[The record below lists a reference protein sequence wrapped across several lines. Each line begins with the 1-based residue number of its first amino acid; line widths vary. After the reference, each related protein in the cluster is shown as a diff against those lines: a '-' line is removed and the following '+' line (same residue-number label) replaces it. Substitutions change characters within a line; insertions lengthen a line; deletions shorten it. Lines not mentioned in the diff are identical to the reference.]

1 MPKQTAMVSRKSKR
15 GKSNA
20 RGGAR
25 NSTAATPRDQARNDS
40 VTPAPDTLSFGPGPR
55 LKLNLRTSGSEST
68 PQQVIPDES
77 QVEEDELAGVDI
89 EKQQREVDSPLPSLR
104 RTRAGRVTKPKRYDG
119 FALGSEMEEHL
130 GLSPVKMDDEDYVH
144 APSSPPTPTISS
156 AYGQRQ
162 ALRRRPGRPRKE
174 EVEADRDQL
183 QLNSSSSTIAPSS
196 SSPAPINI
204 SLEPDVETIAQSVT
218 SAEKIAIELPQLTDA
233 NAFGK
238 EKPYSAEL
246 LTQLYIVA
254 YKSKQWN
261 LCDLVADT
269 WIRAFHTRRRRAE
282 KKGKGQLALWRPN
295 NALKSRPLGYEQ
307 PKEYCAKLKTED
319 PQLEEGVTAFNH
331 DRLQMLYT
339 NTAPDCG
346 ARLLWADSMALG
358 GSRLEHKLS
367 KKDERNNKWHP
378 ELVYDVMLT
387 GLRMCRRTLT
397 LKIEESAEGAWCKRY
412 HEHTKHGRRCYREI
426 AAMETPDE
434 DDDDDQEDDE
444 DLADAL
450 TQQMVQGGMWN
461 DDGPGKHVR
470 FSGFEDREMVDL
482 DAEGDSEID

>member
-1 MPKQTAMVSRKSKR
+1 MPKQTAMVSRKNKR

-25 NSTAATPRDQARNDS
+25 NSTAATPRNQARNDS

-55 LKLNLRTSGSEST
+55 LKLNLNTTGSEST
-68 PQQVIPDES
+68 PQQVILDES
-77 QVEEDELAGVDI
+77 QVEEDGVPVVGI
-89 EKQQREVDSPLPSLR
+89 EEQQREADSPLPSPR
-104 RTRAGRVTKPKRYDG
+104 RTRAGRVTKPKRYDD
-119 FALGSEMEEHL
+119 FALGSELEEHL
-130 GLSPVKMDDEDYVH
+130 DMSSTKMDDEDYLH
-144 APSSPPTPTISS
+144 LPSSPPTTTVLSVH
-156 AYGQRQ
+156 GQRQ
-162 ALRRRPGRPRKE
+162 ARRQGPGRPRKE

-183 QLNSSSSTIAPSS
+183 QLTSSSTIAPSS
-196 SSPAPINI
+196 SPPVPINI
-204 SLEPDVETIAQSVT
+204 ALEPDVETIAQSVT
-218 SAEKIAIELPQLTDA
+218 SSDKIAIELPQLTDA
-233 NAFGK
+233 AEGK
-238 EKPYSAEL
+238 EKPYSAEM
-246 LTQLYIVA
+246 LTQLYIVG

-269 WIRAFHTRRRRAE
+269 WIRAFHARRRREARQ
-282 KKGKGQLALWRPN
+282 GKRELALWRPN
-295 NALKSRPLGYEQ
+295 KALNSRPRGYAQ
-307 PKEYCAKLKTED
+307 PKEYGAKLKTED
-319 PQLEEGVTAFNH
+319 PELEEGVTAFNH
-331 DRLQMLYT
+331 DMLQMLYA

-358 GSRLEHKLS
+358 GSRLEHMLT
-367 KKDERNNKWHP
+367 KKNERNGKWHT
-378 ELVYDVMLT
+378 ELVYNVMLT

-434 DDDDDQEDDE
+434 DEDEEDE
-444 DLADAL
+444 DDLADAL

-482 DAEGDSEID
+482 DAEGESEVE